1 MFGFYLMMAWILVL
15 YFLSKTHYN
24 NNKNWVN
31 DDDQKLQG
39 GIETTTF
46 FVIIVHRL
54 LKDADFQRDHLQF
67 LYFSL

>member
-1 MFGFYLMMAWILVL
+1 MLGFYLMMAWILVL

-39 GIETTTF
+39 GIETTSFCYYCPSFTE
-46 FVIIVHRL
+46 RC
-54 LKDADFQRDHLQF
+54 
-67 LYFSL
+67 